1 MIYALVILAAGLF
14 GLWFYANK
22 WMHKR
27 NLKNKNTSIRIL
39 TQHYIGPKKSLAI
52 VSVAGETIL
61 LGVTDHSINMIKNLS
76 LLDDEMPKDVPSSFS
91 QTLNQAQA
99 EEPDNV
105 EDYTMKGVK
114 EIVGERLKNMRNLW

>member
-1 MIYALVILAAGLF
+1 
-14 GLWFYANK
+14 
-22 WMHKR
+22 MHKR

-114 EIVGERLKNMRNLW
+114 EIIGERLKNMRNLW